1 MVMKKLLIFLLIA
14 AIGAAIAWKV
24 MGSEVDADASA

>member
-1 MVMKKLLIFLLIA
+1 MKKLLVLIIIA

-24 MGSEVDADASA
+24 LATEVDADASG